1 MTYRPQNLKFSR
13 PKNLQKYIIIGEHIL
28 PMKNTFLG
36 NYFFVFE
43 MNHITMSNW
52 HKGMNALVF
61 YHFYQNSFVPWF
73 FHYYRIFQSFHS
85 FLPFLTENGLE
96 TDERSSPEIRNFQ
109 MITLFFSRFCF
120 LEVKYQKNKRKKFF
134 HQMLYS
140 KMCSPIITIFCKF
153 FLWLHLQC
161 ISPVKDVKKKKEFTW
176 NIIAVIFYSI

>member
-1 MTYRPQNLKFSR
+1 
-13 PKNLQKYIIIGEHIL
+13 
-28 PMKNTFLG
+28 MKNTFLG

-43 MNHITMSNW
+43 MNYITMSNW

-61 YHFYQNSFVPWF
+61 SHFYQNSFVPWF

-109 MITLFFSRFCF
+109 MITLFFPNFCF

-140 KMCSPIITIFCKF
+140 KMCSPIITSFCKF

-161 ISPVKDVKKKKEFTW
+161 ISPVKDVKKQKKR
-176 NIIAVIFYSI
+176 I